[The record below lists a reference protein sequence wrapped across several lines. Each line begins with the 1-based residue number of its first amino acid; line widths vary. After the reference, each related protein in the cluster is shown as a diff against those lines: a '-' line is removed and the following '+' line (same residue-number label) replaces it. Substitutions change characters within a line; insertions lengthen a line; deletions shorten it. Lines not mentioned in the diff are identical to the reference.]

1 MPLDP
6 QARAYLDAVIA
17 LGGKLPREMTPDEWR
32 QAMADRRKHFPVQQ
46 QPIARSEDRTVP
58 GPDGEIPVRVYT
70 PDAATGAS
78 GPLPILVYYH
88 GGGWVIGSIETH
100 DNTCRALA
108 NLTPCIV
115 VSVEYRLAPEFRF
128 PAGLEDCYAATKWV
142 AEHGAELGGDPTRL
156 AVGGDSAGGNLAAA
170 VSLAARDRGGPN
182 IAYQLLIY
190 PVTDST
196 NDTPSHREMGTGYGL
211 TQDGMV
217 YFWELYVS
225 EPADATN
232 PLAAV
237 LHADLHGLP
246 PAMVIT
252 AEFDPLR
259 DEGDAYAEKLKAAGV
274 QVEHVAYPGQIHGFF
289 APGTMMQTGD
299 KAVAAAARSL
309 GAALAPA
316 TVASA

>member
-6 QARAYLDAVIA
+6 QARAYIDAVIA
-17 LGGKLPREMTPDEWR
+17 LGGKLPRDMTPDEWR
-32 QAMADRRKHFPVQQ
+32 QSMLDRRQHFPVQQ
-46 QPIARSEDRTVP
+46 QPIAKSEDRTVP
-58 GPDGEIPVRVYT
+58 GPDGEIPIRVYT
-70 PDAATGAS
+70 PDVTDAS
-78 GPLPILVYYH
+78 RPLPILVYYH

-128 PAGLEDCYAATKWV
+128 PAGLEDCYAATQWV
-142 AEHGAELGGDPTRL
+142 AEHGSELGGDPTRL

-170 VSLAARDRGGPN
+170 VSLLARERGGPK

-225 EPADATN
+225 DPAHATD

-237 LHADLHGLP
+237 LRADLAGLP

-274 QVEHVAYPGQIHGFF
+274 PVEHVAYPGQIHGFF

-299 KAVAAAARSL
+299 KAIAAAAKSM